1 MKCVIMANQ
10 TLFSSVEY
18 AKHVCYST
26 FQVKFDGKF
35 VVVNSDQ
42 YMKCLS
48 IRLKAK
54 NPFDQDQWMRKGHDT
69 FW

>member
-1 MKCVIMANQ
+1 MIMANQ

-35 VVVNSDQ
+35 VVLNSDQ
-42 YMKCLS
+42 YMYMKCLS
-48 IRLKAK
+48 IRLKTK

>member
-1 MKCVIMANQ
+1 MANQ

-35 VVVNSDQ
+35 VVLNSDQ
-42 YMKCLS
+42 YMYDVHEMS
-48 IRLKAK
+48 IYSFK
-54 NPFDQDQWMRKGHDT
+54 NKEPF
-69 FW
+69 